1 MEKLEELNH
10 PAIRAAKLQA
20 RPEVSADPHMG
31 PGYESDV
38 SDDKPMTGL
47 LLMLFQRGLS
57 EFLEFLPP
65 PSLHPASDSHTQY
78 CFMMLAI

>member
-1 MEKLEELNH
+1 LVDKLEELNN

-47 LLMLFQRGLS
+47 LLMLFQRGSS

-65 PSLHPASDSHTQY
+65 PSYALLLIPTPNIV
-78 CFMMLAI
+78 L